1 MIRFR
6 MTKERKRMIDKN
18 SPIPIY
24 YQLEEHIK
32 KLIQDGELTPGDML
46 PSEREYGE
54 RYSISRMTVR
64 QAITNLVNE
73 RILYRVKGKGTFVM
87 EQKMEQDLQGLTS
100 FTEDMKA
107 RGLKAGVK
115 LLSFNIVS
123 AESKLAEQLNIHEGN
138 LVYEIKRIRLA
149 EDIPM
154 ALEILYLSKS
164 KIDGLNEEI
173 IKGSLYQFIEE
184 KLQLK
189 IANAVQV
196 IEAASANDEEAKF
209 LQIDKGSP
217 VLLMERVTALENGE
231 NFEVV
236 KSIYR
241 ADRYKFM
248 IELNRN

>member
-1 MIRFR
+1 
-6 MTKERKRMIDKN
+6 MIDKN

-24 YQLEEHIK
+24 YQLEEQIK
-32 KLIQDGELTPGDML
+32 GLINKGELTPGDML

-54 RYSISRMTVR
+54 RYGISRMTVR

-87 EQKMEQDLQGLTS
+87 EQKLEQNLQGLTS

-115 LLSFNIVS
+115 LLSFNLVP
-123 AESKLAEQLNIHEGN
+123 AENKVAEQLDVKEND

-154 ALEILYLSKS
+154 ALEKVYLSKNR
-164 KIDGLNEEI
+164 IQGLNEEI
-173 IKGSLYQFIEE
+173 IKGSLYNFIEDQ
-184 KLQLK
+184 LQLK
-189 IANAVQV
+189 IANAVQI
-196 IEAASANDEEAKF
+196 IEATSANDEEAKL
-209 LQIDKGSP
+209 LQIEKDSP
-217 VLLMERVTALENGE
+217 VLLMERITALENGE

-236 KSIYR
+236 QSIYR

>member
-64 QAITNLVNE
+64 QAITNLVNG

-107 RGLKAGVK
+107 RGLKAGV
-115 LLSFNIVS
+115 
-123 AESKLAEQLNIHEGN
+123 
-138 LVYEIKRIRLA
+138 
-149 EDIPM
+149 
-154 ALEILYLSKS
+154 
-164 KIDGLNEEI
+164 
-173 IKGSLYQFIEE
+173 
-184 KLQLK
+184 
-189 IANAVQV
+189 
-196 IEAASANDEEAKF
+196 
-209 LQIDKGSP
+209 
-217 VLLMERVTALENGE
+217 
-231 NFEVV
+231 
-236 KSIYR
+236 
-241 ADRYKFM
+241 
-248 IELNRN
+248 